1 MMIAYLYDFQTTD
14 VSGGHSP
21 SVLEAIRQCIT
32 ASTVMAF
39 SKSDSYKPLTHKDAF
54 KLATLGGS
62 EGIVTNKRE
71 MTYCMHVLLYSNQN
85 MAQFGWS

>member
-1 MMIAYLYDFQTTD
+1 MQSCCFHNFIWLLLTTD

-21 SVLEAIRQCIT
+21 SMLEAIRQCIT

-62 EGIVTNKRE
+62 EGMVTNKLPNL
-71 MTYCMHVLLYSNQN
+71 TSYTPFTPTKHV
-85 MAQFGWS
+85 

>member
-1 MMIAYLYDFQTTD
+1 M
-14 VSGGHSP
+14 
-21 SVLEAIRQCIT
+21 LEAIRQCIT

-62 EGIVTNKRE
+62 EGMVTNKRK
-71 MTYCMHVLLYSNQN
+71 MTQLNILIRMWLSLVGAGLCELPP
-85 MAQFGWS
+85 

>member
-1 MMIAYLYDFQTTD
+1 MLTYFFCLYVCQTTD

-21 SVLEAIRQCIT
+21 SMLDAIRQCIT

-39 SKSDSYKPLTHKDAF
+39 SKTESYKSLTHKDAF

-62 EGIVTNKRE
+62 EGMVTN
-71 MTYCMHVLLYSNQN
+71 
-85 MAQFGWS
+85 